1 VSAARG
7 AEPSPGGQPALKRH
21 GRRPEPNTIEATQ
34 EAVMVRIAV
43 VYYSNFKG
51 NTEQLARA
59 VARGAESVPDSEVTL
74 LHTDQVDE
82 SWHLLHAADAII
94 FGAPTYM
101 GGPAARF
108 KEFVE
113 KLAGEVWLKRM
124 WVNKVAGGFTVSAG
138 RSGDKLACLQQMG
151 TYAAQMGM
159 LWVPMR
165 ITGGNYS
172 SQGSEND
179 LNRMA
184 GYLGV
189 MAQANLDEP
198 AELAPPA
205 SDLQTAELHGNHI
218 ANVARQFSH
227 GRRALPADY
236 DEFAAHSPE
245 HSPESSARPLSLAE
259 LM

>member
-1 VSAARG
+1 MAASAARRSG
-7 AEPSPGGQPALKRH
+7 ECAPC
-21 GRRPEPNTIEATQ
+21 
-34 EAVMVRIAV
+34 RIAQNAALSAMLDAV
-43 VYYSNFKG
+43 SLNEQEPRMNRIAIVYFSGFKG
-51 NTEQLARA
+51 STEQLARA
-59 VARGAESVPDSEVTL
+59 IGRGAASVDNTEVTL
-74 LHTDQVDE
+74 IHTDDVDDN
-82 SWHLLHAADAII
+82 WATLHAADAIV
-94 FGAPTYM
+94 FGSPTYM

-113 KLAGEVWLKRM
+113 KLAGEVWLKRL

-138 RSGDKLACLQQMG
+138 RSGDKLACLQQLS

-172 SQGSEND
+172 SQGSEED

-189 MAQANLDEP
+189 MAQANIDEP

-205 SDLQTAELHGNHI
+205 SDIETAEMHGNHI
-218 ANVARQFSH
+218 ANVARQFRH
-227 GRRALPADY
+227 GRMALTADY
-236 DEFAAHSPE
+236 DEYAEQVPAG
-245 HSPESSARPLSLAE
+245 AGVPLSLKE
-259 LM
+259 LL